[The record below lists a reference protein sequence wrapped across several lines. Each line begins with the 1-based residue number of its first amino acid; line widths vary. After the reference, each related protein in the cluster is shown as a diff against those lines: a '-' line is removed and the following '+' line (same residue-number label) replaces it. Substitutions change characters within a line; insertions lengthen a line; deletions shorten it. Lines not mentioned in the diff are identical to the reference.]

1 MRCLGSVYDG
11 VDPLAETPRTP
22 SSVNPIV
29 ATWPLLLGMGIL
41 MLGAGLQSTLL
52 GVRATSE
59 GFPTLVTGIVMSCY
73 YVGYLVGTRLAPQLL
88 RRVGPVRVFAT
99 LAALASVA
107 VLVHGAWVQPVPWA
121 LMRLLS
127 GICFAGIYVV
137 AESWLNHRASSTNR
151 GQLLAIYM
159 LVLYVGLGGAQFL
172 LVLSS
177 PQTTEPFML
186 VSALISAAMVP
197 IVASAQEVARPPV
210 PQRVRFRDLYRNS
223 PLGVV
228 AVAVSGMI
236 SSIIFSMGPV
246 YARLSGFGT
255 RGVAEFMGVSILAAV
270 LTQYPIGR
278 LSDRIDR
285 RTVIASM
292 CLLATLVA
300 AAIEVSGPLPRLAF
314 LALAALFSG
323 AALTL
328 YSLSVSHVNDKLDP
342 SQMVAAS
349 SALLLI
355 NGTAAAFGPVIA
367 GGLMTAFTARAYF
380 AILGT
385 LTAAL
390 TLFDMWR
397 KLQRRPVPQSQKGP
411 FINTRD
417 LITSVGLDP
426 APMAG
431 VEPLELPPA
440 PAVPKVGR
448 SASAGSAS
456 TLE

>member
-1 MRCLGSVYDG
+1 
-11 VDPLAETPRTP
+11 
-22 SSVNPIV
+22 VNPV
-29 ATWPLLLGMGIL
+29 LATWPLLLGMGIL

-52 GVRATSE
+52 GVRATIE
-59 GFPTLVTGIVMSCY
+59 TFPTTVTGIVMSCY

-88 RRVGPVRVFAT
+88 QRVGPVRVFAT

-107 VLVHGAWVQPVPWA
+107 VLVHGSWVHPAPWA

-127 GICFAGIYVV
+127 GVCFAGIYVV

-177 PQTTEPFML
+177 PQSTEPFML

-197 IVASAQEVARPPV
+197 IVASAQEVSGPAV

-228 AVAVSGMI
+228 AVAISGMI

-255 RGVAEFMGVSILAAV
+255 RGVAEFMAISIFAAV
-270 LTQYPIGR
+270 LTQYPVGR
-278 LSDRIDR
+278 LSDRMDR

-292 CLLATLVA
+292 CLLASIVA
-300 AAIEVSGPLPRLAF
+300 AAIEVFGPLPRTLF

-323 AALTL
+323 SALTL

-355 NGTAAAFGPVIA
+355 NGTAAAFGPAIT
-367 GGLMTAFTARAYF
+367 GGLMAAFGARAYF
-380 AILGT
+380 GVLGT
-385 LTAAL
+385 LAGAL
-390 TLFDMWR
+390 TLFDLWR
-397 KLQRRPVPQSQKGP
+397 KVQRSPVPQSQKGP
-411 FINTRD
+411 FLNTRE
-417 LITSVGLDP
+417 LGTFVGADP
-426 APMAG
+426 APLASA
-431 VEPLELPPA
+431 EPLGLP
-440 PAVPKVGR
+440 
-448 SASAGSAS
+448 AG
-456 TLE
+456 EERPRI

>member
-1 MRCLGSVYDG
+1 MMYG
-11 VDPLAETPRTP
+11 VHPP
-22 SSVNPIV
+22 SAQRLEAVNPIL

-52 GVRATSE
+52 GVRATIE
-59 GFPTLVTGIVMSCY
+59 AFPTAVTGIIMSCY
-73 YVGYLVGTRLAPQLL
+73 YVGYLLGTRLAPMLL
-88 RRVGPVRVFAT
+88 ARVGPVRVFAT

-107 VLVHGAWVQPVPWA
+107 VLAHGAWVHPAPWA
-121 LMRLLS
+121 LMRFLS

-159 LVLYVGLGGAQFL
+159 LVLYVGLGSAQFL
-172 LVLSS
+172 LVISG
-177 PQTTEPFML
+177 PQSTEAFML
-186 VSALISAAMVP
+186 VSALISTAMVP
-197 IVASAQEVARPPV
+197 IVASAQEATRPVA

-228 AVAVSGMI
+228 AVAFSGMI

-246 YARLSGFGT
+246 YARLAGFGT
-255 RGVAEFMGVSILAAV
+255 RGVAAFMAVSIFAAV
-270 LTQYPIGR
+270 LTQYPVGR
-278 LSDRIDR
+278 LSDRMDR
-285 RTVIASM
+285 RTVIASV

-300 AAIEVSGPLPRLAF
+300 ATIELLTPLPRAPF
-314 LALAALFSG
+314 LLLAALFSG

-355 NGTAAAFGPVIA
+355 NGTAAAFGPLITGA
-367 GGLMTAFTARAYF
+367 IMGAYGARAYF

-385 LTAAL
+385 LTGAL
-390 TLFDMWR
+390 TLFDLWR
-397 KLQRRPVPQSQKGP
+397 KLRRGPVPKSQKGP
-411 FINTRD
+411 FINTR
-417 LITSVGLDP
+417 
-426 APMAG
+426 
-431 VEPLELPPA
+431 ELA
-440 PAVPKVGR
+440 T
-448 SASAGSAS
+448 SAGLGPAAEPRMARGAGTNGS
-456 TLE
+456 

>member
-1 MRCLGSVYDG
+1 V
-11 VDPLAETPRTP
+11 PR
-22 SSVNPIV
+22 NPILT
-29 ATWPLLLGMGIL
+29 TWPLLLGMGIL

-52 GVRATSE
+52 GVRATIE
-59 GFPTLVTGIVMSCY
+59 EFPTTVTGIIMSCY

-107 VLVHGAWVQPVPWA
+107 VLVHASWVHPGPWA
-121 LMRLLS
+121 VMRLIS

-137 AESWLNHRASSTNR
+137 AESWLNHRATSSNR
-151 GQLLAIYM
+151 GRLLAIYM
-159 LVLYVGLGGAQFL
+159 LVLYVGLGSAQFL

-177 PQTTEPFML
+177 PQSTELFML

-197 IVASAQEVARPPV
+197 IVASAEEVAEAPV
-210 PQRVRFRDLYRNS
+210 PQRVRFRELYRDS
-223 PLGVV
+223 PTGVV
-228 AVAVSGMI
+228 GVAVSGLI

-255 RGVAEFMGVSILAAV
+255 RGVAEFMAVSIFAAV
-270 LTQYPIGR
+270 LTQYPVGR

-292 CLLATLVA
+292 CLIGTAVA
-300 AAIEVSGPLPRLAF
+300 AVMEVFGPLPRLLF
-314 LALAALFSG
+314 LLLTALFSG

-328 YSLSVSHVNDKLDP
+328 YSLSVSHVNDKLAP

-349 SALLLI
+349 SALLLM
-355 NGTAAAFGPVIA
+355 NGTAAAFGPA
-367 GGLMTAFTARAYF
+367 LTGGLMSAFGARAYF
-380 AILGT
+380 GTLGT

-390 TLFDMWR
+390 ALYDLWR
-397 KLQRRPVPQSQKGP
+397 KARQQPVPQSEKGP
-411 FINTRD
+411 FINTRE
-417 LITSVGLDP
+417 LVTSAGLDP

-431 VEPLELPPA
+431 VEPLEMPA
-440 PAVPKVGR
+440 PPVSVKP
-448 SASAGSAS
+448 AGPDWHGKFKYPGSLAPRDP
-456 TLE
+456 

>member
-1 MRCLGSVYDG
+1 
-11 VDPLAETPRTP
+11 
-22 SSVNPIV
+22 VNPIR

-52 GVRATSE
+52 GVRATIE
-59 GFPTLVTGIVMSCY
+59 AFPTTVTGMIMSCY
-73 YVGYLVGTRLAPQLL
+73 YVGYLLGTRLAPRLL
-88 RRVGPVRVFAT
+88 QRVGPVRVFAT

-107 VLVHGAWVQPVPWA
+107 VLVHGSWVHPAPWA

-127 GICFAGIYVV
+127 GVCFAGIYVV

-177 PQTTEPFML
+177 PQSAEPFML

-197 IVASAQEVARPPV
+197 IVASAQEVAGPAV
-210 PQRVRFRDLYRNS
+210 PQRVRFRELYRDS

-228 AVAVSGMI
+228 AVAFSGMI

-255 RGVAEFMGVSILAAV
+255 QGVAEFMAVSIFAAV
-270 LTQYPIGR
+270 LTQYPVGR
-278 LSDRIDR
+278 LSDRVER

-292 CLLATLVA
+292 CLLAALVA
-300 AAIEVSGPLPRLAF
+300 AAIEVFSPLPRIVF
-314 LALAALFSG
+314 LLLAALFSG

-328 YSLSVSHVNDKLDP
+328 YSLSVSHVNDKLHP
-342 SQMVAAS
+342 AQMVAAS

-355 NGTAAAFGPVIA
+355 NGTAAAFGPAIT
-367 GGLMTAFTARAYF
+367 GGLMAVFGTRAYF
-380 AILGT
+380 GT
-385 LTAAL
+385 LGALAGTL
-390 TLFDMWR
+390 TLFDLWR
-397 KLQRRPVPQSQKGP
+397 KVRRGPVPQSQKGQ
-411 FINTRD
+411 FINTRE
-417 LITSVGLDP
+417 LVTSAGLDP

-431 VEPLELPPA
+431 AEPLEPPA
-440 PAVPKVGR
+440 AAAAGKGVRPAQSSPV
-448 SASAGSAS
+448 
-456 TLE
+456 